1 MTIVKDF
8 RNLCKPAFFY
18 ASLSI
23 LGLLLSLY
31 ENRNSKS
38 TYKLVGFATNVG
50 DSTLLFV
57 FQIAYIL
64 FWTWILNLMCKDNHS
79 GFAWFLVLLPF
90 ILLFLILVLVI
101 VHGKS
106 VEGLEMKNDDKK
118 DGKHDEDKKE
128 HEKKKDHEEDKDE
141 KDHDMK

>member
-38 TYKLVGFATNVG
+38 TYKLVGFSTNVG

-57 FQIAYIL
+57 FQMVYIL

-79 GFAWFLVLLPF
+79 GIAWFLVLLPF
-90 ILLFLILVLVI
+90 ILLFLILILVI

-106 VEGLEMKNDDKK
+106 VEGLEMKGDDKK
-118 DGKHDEDKKE
+118 DTKDHDDKKDDKKKE
-128 HEKKKDHEEDKDE
+128 HDKDDKHD